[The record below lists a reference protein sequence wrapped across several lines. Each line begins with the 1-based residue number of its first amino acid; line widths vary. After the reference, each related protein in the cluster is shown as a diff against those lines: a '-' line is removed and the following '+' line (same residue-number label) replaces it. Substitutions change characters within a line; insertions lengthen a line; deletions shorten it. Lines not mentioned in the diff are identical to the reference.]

1 MAYRIASFLLA
12 AALLPLAGFG
22 QERCDSLMANGYY
35 RDGVTCLEQRF
46 AKNERNM
53 EAYDQLLEALL
64 FTGDSSAAFRLVR
77 KQERKYGNS
86 RLAYLV
92 DQYILGGALERK
104 APDWSELQGRVTS
117 NPFSVRDAAERLEK
131 YGQTEEAIALY
142 LLAERQN
149 PKVGTAF
156 NRGQLHAQLGQYS
169 EQYDAYITAVEVN
182 RSYMSGVRA
191 RIAQNLSKDPDD
203 QHNKAVKEVLYDRI
217 ARHPQV
223 PLYEE
228 LLLWVLREEGST
240 ERAFAYLKAKRSND
254 APSLSS
260 LFQLGREA
268 HELKKYA
275 LSSEI
280 YRYLLRQKA
289 ALRGYGLL
297 GEVLLRTGENDLALG
312 NDLEPLFE
320 QYPLGGCEECFSW
333 ELWQVRQ
340 RLMRESAA
348 ARAGNET
355 ALDSLERRTD
365 QLMKRYPYEFERG
378 QCYHLRADGLL
389 LFGYFDDALL
399 DYARAETLL
408 GDHELGDQSKFKRA
422 LCAFY
427 SGDIPW
433 SLTQLEVLMRSTS
446 KTIANDAAEY
456 ALLIAANSVEDTAME
471 GLQLIIEPLL
481 LEERGL
487 LDSALAAF
495 ERLEKVLIV
504 NEIYDDLLFKKGQL
518 LLKMKRPEEAYAAF
532 EPLVRMAGDGMWRE
546 QALWYAGKSA
556 YEAAQRSFD
565 PQWLDR
571 AEGQLETYLLSFPA
585 GLYTEEARQLY
596 RTFAP

>member
-1 MAYRIASFLLA
+1 M
-12 AALLPLAGFG
+12 
-22 QERCDSLMANGYY
+22 
-35 RDGVTCLEQRF
+35 
-46 AKNERNM
+46 
-53 EAYDQLLEALL
+53 
-64 FTGDSSAAFRLVR
+64 
-77 KQERKYGNS
+77 
-86 RLAYLV
+86 
-92 DQYILGGALERK
+92 
-104 APDWSELQGRVTS
+104 
-117 NPFSVRDAAERLEK
+117 
-131 YGQTEEAIALY
+131 
-142 LLAERQN
+142 
-149 PKVGTAF
+149 
-156 NRGQLHAQLGQYS
+156 
-169 EQYDAYITAVEVN
+169 
-182 RSYMSGVRA
+182 
-191 RIAQNLSKDPDD
+191 
-203 QHNKAVKEVLYDRI
+203 
-217 ARHPQV
+217 
-223 PLYEE
+223 
-228 LLLWVLREEGST
+228 EEGST
-240 ERAFAYLKAKRSND
+240 ERAFAYLKAKKSND

-456 ALLIAANSVEDTAME
+456 ALLIAANSFHPHCQLLPGQPTGFFFRKQCAVRHFLSRRYVEPHSACFE
-471 GLQLIIEPLL
+471 IPYVH
-481 LEERGL
+481 L
-487 LDSALAAF
+487 LDRPVPTINSKLVCLAC
-495 ERLEKVLIV
+495 LT
-504 NEIYDDLLFKKGQL
+504 
-518 LLKMKRPEEAYAAF
+518 
-532 EPLVRMAGDGMWRE
+532 
-546 QALWYAGKSA
+546 
-556 YEAAQRSFD
+556 
-565 PQWLDR
+565 LDKFH
-571 AEGQLETYLLSFPA
+571 SS
-585 GLYTEEARQLY
+585 
-596 RTFAP
+596 